1 MEHRQNKKGLLAVSF
16 GTSVKQT
23 RQHTLE
29 AVEHALEKA
38 FPNRRFYRAWTSGML
53 RRKLMQTEGVQIL
66 SVEDALNR
74 MALDSVTDVLV
85 QPTHLLGGEEFQK
98 MQETVRSFSDR
109 FHTLAIGDPL
119 LSGEQDVIT
128 LAKIMEEMYGD
139 LPSDRLLAL
148 MGHGS
153 NCIPF
158 PAYALLERQ
167 FRKDGYDRFC
177 IGTVEFSPGIAPVL
191 EMIRQTKPRCV
202 HLAPLLL
209 VAGDHVIR
217 DMCGGEP
224 DSWKSR
230 IEREGVKVVCHLQ
243 GLGEYQAV
251 RQMYVQH
258 AESAS
263 LLWEVTEQ

>member
-1 MEHRQNKKGLLAVSF
+1 MEHRQNKMGLLAVSF
-16 GTSVKQT
+16 GTSVKHT
-23 RQHTLE
+23 RQQTLE
-29 AVEHALEKA
+29 AVEHALKGA
-38 FPNRRFYRAWTSGML
+38 FPDRGFYRAWTSGML
-53 RRKLMQTEGVQIL
+53 RRTLQKAEGVQIL
-66 SVEDALNR
+66 SVEEALHE
-74 MALDSVTDVLV
+74 MALDGVTDVLV
-85 QPTHLLGGEEFQK
+85 QPTHLLEGEEYQK
-98 MQETVRSFSDR
+98 TQEMVRSFSDR
-109 FHTLAIGDPL
+109 FDTLAIGKPL
-119 LSGEQDVIT
+119 LSDEQDVIA
-128 LAKIMEEMYGD
+128 LAKIVEKSYGD

-153 NCIPF
+153 GCMPF

-167 FRKDGYDRFC
+167 FQKDGYDRVC

-191 EMIRQTKPRCV
+191 ERIRKEKPKCV

-217 DMCGGEP
+217 DMCGDEP

-230 IEREGVKVVCHLQ
+230 IEREGVKVVCHLK

-258 AESAS
+258 AQNARV
-263 LLWEVTEQ
+263 LLEVAP